1 MLIPETLRQ
10 AASYSDILSTFNTD
24 IKGPSE
30 LGHLATPFAFGP
42 PRLSAADLVL
52 FGHAQGS
59 DLVNPDWIESIS
71 VRQESTVRFFPIPLH
86 PFLHSFDP
94 KNVGGF

>member
-30 LGHLATPFAFGP
+30 LGDLATPFAFGP

-52 FGHAQGS
+52 FGHAQES
-59 DLVNPDWIESIS
+59 ELVNPDWIESIS
-71 VRQESTVRFFPIPLH
+71 VRRESTVRFFPIPVN
-86 PFLHSFDP
+86 PFISSDSP
-94 KNVGGF
+94 KNV